1 MDNFISKIANAQ
13 ADLII
18 QMEVVVLAASDFR
31 PPQFSPIPCLYG
43 FVLDILPL
51 LDNISIS
58 EYPNVSQKAL
68 DRLQI
73 SFMIDEIVLTESP
86 SHVALACVLE
96 SDQDWK
102 LYKNLF
108 FIYSRLFSF
117 IFILR
122 YRENRLKELENV
134 DELHEKIKRIQ
145 SKIKNY
151 AEYSPE
157 SLKPIDRKIRL
168 AKAEAERK

>member
-58 EYPNVSQKAL
+58 EYPNVSQNAL

-73 SFMIDEIVLTESP
+73 SFMIDEIVLTASP
-86 SHVALACVLE
+86 SLLE
-96 SDQDWK
+96 SDPDWK

-122 YRENRLKELENV
+122 YRNNRLKELEDV
-134 DELHEKIKRIQ
+134 DAKICFD
-145 SKIKNY
+145 
-151 AEYSPE
+151 
-157 SLKPIDRKIRL
+157 IDNTP
-168 AKAEAERK
+168 

>member
-1 MDNFISKIANAQ
+1 MLFILIFCRLECIFLGSKTQNMHLTMDNFISKIANAQ

-58 EYPNVSQKAL
+58 EYPNVSQNAL

-73 SFMIDEIVLTESP
+73 SFMIDEIVLTASP
-86 SHVALACVLE
+86 SLLE
-96 SDQDWK
+96 SDPDWK

-108 FIYSRLFSF
+108 L
-117 IFILR
+117 FILV
-122 YRENRLKELENV
+122 YSLLFLFV
-134 DELHEKIKRIQ
+134 DIVI
-145 SKIKNY
+145 
-151 AEYSPE
+151 
-157 SLKPIDRKIRL
+157 ID
-168 AKAEAERK
+168 